1 MSKQVLFAALL
12 ALLVVPGALADD
24 KDLGFT
30 GKNELPTEMYELPR
44 DISPQPDTVI
54 MVDKPTLDK
63 VVAAAT
69 RDWEVGG
76 RNVFVVDLQV
86 GLTTGLRIQ
95 VIPWGRQR
103 VHLVLEAFLYGA
115 GNGAGLGAEYGG
127 GARVELVVA
136 SDHKYNALYI
146 SPGVDFQMMPG
157 DPSSGI
163 WFHFAPY
170 SNVYILSAT
179 ADISWV
185 HEFAPHF
192 SWQVIGAR
200 LGGGIG
206 LSGETANQR
215 DARGM
220 FLPEI
225 SLFTGFRF

>member
-1 MSKQVLFAALL
+1 MSKHLLLAVLL
-12 ALLVVPGALADD
+12 ALLIPAGVFADD

-30 GKNELPTEMYELPR
+30 EKNELPTEMYELPR
-44 DISPQPDTVI
+44 EISPKPDTVI
-54 MVDKPTLDK
+54 MVDKTTLDK
-63 VVAAAT
+63 LVAAAA

-76 RNVFVVDLQV
+76 RNVFVVDLQA

-103 VHLVLEAFLYGA
+103 VHLVLETFLYGA

-146 SPGVDFQMMPG
+146 SPGVDFQVMAKDTSTG
-157 DPSSGI
+157 
-163 WFHFAPY
+163 WFHFGPY

-179 ADISWV
+179 ADVSWV
-185 HEFAPHF
+185 HEFSPHF

-200 LGGGIG
+200 LGGGVG
-206 LSGETANQR
+206 LSGETSNHAN
-215 DARGM
+215 ARGM